1 MSTIRQSTTRE
12 TPPPA
17 PPPKRLNGPEKV
29 AILLLCLGEER
40 GSAVMQLLDEAEL
53 QRIGRAM
60 SGLGPIPAELA
71 EAVLA
76 EFRETVMAGGVPPD
90 TFEAARKM
98 LGSFMPDE
106 KVDEMLGSAPAPA
119 RSETGIWQRINQMDE
134 RVLAR
139 HFDLEK
145 VSTVAMILSC
155 LSPDFTARILP
166 LMEETKMLRVIE
178 WMTQMKEPPDHL
190 MKEIE
195 AALQMDVWMQAR
207 IPKAL
212 GLTSAWPTY
221 STSSI
226 RPCLKPFPI
235 SCHQSIPVEF
245 SAIRKRMFTFGD
257 LARIGGQDIARV
269 MRGMTGNTVPLA
281 LKGSGEEMRQH
292 FLNALPARSRDMLTE
307 EIEALGPVR
316 ARDVRDAQNAMVDYA
331 LELIRADVIKLPDE
345 NADEEELID

>member
-12 TPPPA
+12 TPPAA
-17 PPPKRLNGPEKV
+17 PPTKRLNGPEKV

-106 KVDEMLGSAPAPA
+106 KVDEMLGSAPAHRA
-119 RSETGIWQRINQMDE
+119 QRNRYLAADQQMDE

-145 VSTVAMILSC
+145 VSTVATILSC
-155 LSPDFTARILP
+155 LSPDFTARVLP
-166 LMEETKMLRVIE
+166 LMEETKMLRV
-178 WMTQMKEPPDHL
+178 
-190 MKEIE
+190 
-195 AALQMDVWMQAR
+195 
-207 IPKAL
+207 
-212 GLTSAWPTY
+212 
-221 STSSI
+221 
-226 RPCLKPFPI
+226 
-235 SCHQSIPVEF
+235 
-245 SAIRKRMFTFGD
+245 
-257 LARIGGQDIARV
+257 
-269 MRGMTGNTVPLA
+269 
-281 LKGSGEEMRQH
+281 
-292 FLNALPARSRDMLTE
+292 LNGWRR
-307 EIEALGPVR
+307 
-316 ARDVRDAQNAMVDYA
+316 
-331 LELIRADVIKLPDE
+331 
-345 NADEEELID
+345 

>member
-1 MSTIRQSTTRE
+1 MSTIRQSTTHE
-12 TPPPA
+12 TRPAA
-17 PPPKRLNGPEKV
+17 PPTKRLNGPEKV
-29 AILLLCLGEER
+29 AVLLLCLGEER

-76 EFRETVMAGGVPPD
+76 EFRETVLAGGVPPD

-106 KVDEMLGSAPAPA
+106 KIEEMLGSAPAPE
-119 RSETGIWQRINQMDE
+119 RSKTGIWQRINQMDE

-139 HFDLEK
+139 HFDVEK
-145 VSTVAMILSC
+145 VSTVATILSC
-155 LSPDFTARILP
+155 LSPDFTARVLP
-166 LMEETKMLRVIE
+166 LMEEKKMLRVIE
-178 WMTQMKEPPDHL
+178 WMAQMKEPPDHL
-190 MKEIE
+190 IKEIE
-195 AALQMDVWMQAR
+195 AALQMDVLDADEDTQSSGSQKRMAD
-207 IPKAL
+207 IFNKLDPAL
-212 GLTSAWPTY
+212 FETVSYQLS
-221 STSSI
+221 
-226 RPCLKPFPI
+226 
-235 SCHQSIPVEF
+235 QSIPEEF
-245 SAIRKRMFTFGD
+245 GAIRKRMFTFGD

-292 FLNALPARSRDMLTE
+292 FLNALPGRSRDMLSE

-331 LELIRADVIKLPDE
+331 MELIRAEVIQLPDE
-345 NADEEELID
+345 DAEEEELIN

>member
-1 MSTIRQSTTRE
+1 
-12 TPPPA
+12 
-17 PPPKRLNGPEKV
+17 
-29 AILLLCLGEER
+29 
-40 GSAVMQLLDEAEL
+40 
-53 QRIGRAM
+53 
-60 SGLGPIPAELA
+60 
-71 EAVLA
+71 
-76 EFRETVMAGGVPPD
+76 
-90 TFEAARKM
+90 
-98 LGSFMPDE
+98 
-106 KVDEMLGSAPAPA
+106 
-119 RSETGIWQRINQMDE
+119 MDE

-145 VSTVAMILSC
+145 VSTVATILSC
-155 LSPDFTARILP
+155 LSPDFTARVLP

-178 WMTQMKEPPDHL
+178 WMAQMKEPPDHL

-195 AALQMDVWMQAR
+195 AALQMDVWTQTR

-212 GLTSAWPTY
+212 DRRSGWPTY

-226 RPCLKPFPI
+226 RPCSKPFPI

-245 SAIRKRMFTFGD
+245 GAIRKRMFTFGD

-292 FLNALPARSRDMLTE
+292 FLNALPGRSRDMLTE

-331 LELIRADVIKLPDE
+331 MELIRAEVIQLPDE
-345 NADEEELID
+345 DADEEELIN